1 MLLVIS
7 NDAWYPTS
15 SEPEQ
20 HLANAVARSVET
32 GLYSVRCG
40 NNGGSLLISPSGVI
54 SQVLTVPG
62 TGLPELRRGRGI
74 GVIEVP
80 VPQNPQMTFY
90 TRYGEWFTVL
100 CGLLS
105 LAGLVAAGTGFL
117 SFRREL
123 LARLEPAPEKDVNAR
138 S

>member
-20 HLANAVARSVET
+20 HLANAVARSVEN
-32 GLYSVRCG
+32 GRYAVRCG
-40 NNGGSLLISPSGVI
+40 NNGGSLLVCPDGSL
-54 SQVLTVPG
+54 SQILTVEG
-62 TGLPELRRGRGI
+62 DGLPELRRGRGI

-80 VPQNPQMTFY
+80 VPPNPPMTFY

-105 LAGLVAAGTGFL
+105 LAGLVMTGTGFL
-117 SFRREL
+117 SFRRAL
-123 LARLEPAPEKDVNAR
+123 LARMEPPVPEKVVNAQ
-138 S
+138 